1 MLIALFQRLFDW
13 FRTAAGI
20 TVLVTI
26 VLTIVCTIDRGPYI
40 LVNTIVLGG
49 MLALISVGLAMVFG
63 VLNIAMFAHGE
74 YFMIGG
80 LAAYSIFKPLEGMLQ
95 GAAPGSFMVLAA
107 PLIAILGSLIAG
119 AAAGAL
125 TEVLCIRP
133 LRKRARQNWVM
144 NSFLLT
150 VGLSVVLINLHQ
162 MVLGVEFKG
171 ISRFYSGAPL
181 EFFGAFV
188 SRDRIFAVL
197 LSLFLIV
204 LFWLFMSKTRTGR
217 AIRAVSQD
225 ETGALMVG
233 IPLDVITMLTMAIG
247 CALAAVAGGSLLFLY
262 PTYPTVGMEP
272 LYMAWFVVILVGLGN
287 VLGALMGG
295 FMVGLARVLTLEY
308 IGSGWEYVVPTAL
321 IILVLIV
328 KPSGIFG
335 TEVRGVLDQ

>member
-1 MLIALFQRLFDW
+1 MPAALFQRLFDW
-13 FRTAAGI
+13 LRTAAGI
-20 TVLVTI
+20 TILVAI

-49 MLALISVGLAMVFG
+49 MLALISVGLALVFG

-80 LAAYSIFKPLEGMLQ
+80 LAAYSVFSPMEALVKGS
-95 GAAPGSFMVLAA
+95 PGSFLAMVA
-107 PLIAILGSLIAG
+107 PLIAIFGALLAG

-125 TEVLCIRP
+125 TEILCIRP

-171 ISRFYSGAPL
+171 IYRFYSGAPID
-181 EFFGAFV
+181 FFGAYV
-188 SRDRIFAVL
+188 SRDRIFAVV
-197 LSLFLIV
+197 LSFVLIV
-204 LFWLFMSKTRTGR
+204 LFWLFMSRTRIGR

-225 ETGALMVG
+225 EVGALMVG
-233 IPLDVITMLTMAIG
+233 IPLNMVTMLTMSIG

-295 FMVGLARVLTLEY
+295 FLVGLARVLTLEY
-308 IGSGWEYVVPTAL
+308 IGSGWEYVIPTAL